1 MNLAVLAGL
10 VTLSF
15 QNVPVSEVGQ
25 VYEELSGV
33 RVMVHPEVQDT
44 EVTVRAFRP
53 LEQSAALKWI
63 EESLRLEGIG
73 FERTTGSV
81 VWRSVPK
88 VQGDETRHDVERVV
102 FRFLPVSE
110 FVEAISQ
117 GQAMTTLPARDPV
130 SQGGSFGIS
139 QTTPLG
145 MVPVPSSPTPLQG
158 SMPLSGGGMA
168 DTLGVRV
175 VQDVAGNAVTLYGPK
190 AGREAL
196 KKVALQMDVD
206 PAMIELDIM
215 IAEYALS
222 DGSSVG
228 VDWSQV
234 FTQATDGL
242 KLAGSIRGASLVDL
256 AQVRSGSNAL
266 YGGEG
271 LTLYGQVGRD
281 YTAVVQAL
289 SKLED
294 FRILQRPKV
303 QAANHKAATIFVGER
318 VPVPGRTVTETA
330 SVVTTDYLP
339 VRLEV
344 AVTPHLMEGGKIR
357 LDFKQSKNDVTG
369 FSEVSGNTLPNISE
383 QGVQSIVVARDNET
397 VFLGGLRTKRDTETT
412 TGIPGLR
419 RVPVLKYVFGSVKKG
434 VETKEVVVFVTPRIA
449 RGGSDVRAKDLTK
462 LFTP

>member
-1 MNLAVLAGL
+1 MQLAMLAL

-33 RVMVHPEVQDT
+33 RVMVHPEVQDN

-63 EESLRLEGIG
+63 EDSLRLEGIG
-73 FERTTGSV
+73 FERTKEAV

-88 VQGDETRHDVERVV
+88 VQGEETRDDAERLV

-110 FVEAISQ
+110 FMDSITQVQS
-117 GQAMTTLPARDPV
+117 MTTLPTRLPV
-130 SQGGSFGIS
+130 QQSTTYGATT
-139 QTTPLG
+139 TTPLG
-145 MVPVPSSPTPLQG
+145 MVNVPGTDAMMQSAP
-158 SMPLSGGGMA
+158 MPLSGGGIA
-168 DTLGVRV
+168 DALGVRV

-190 AGREAL
+190 VGREAL

-206 PAMIELDIM
+206 PAMIELEVT

-228 VDWSQV
+228 VDWSQI

-242 KLAGSIRGASLVDL
+242 RLAGSIRGANLADL
-256 AQVRSGSNAL
+256 AQVRAGANAL

-271 LTLYGQVGRD
+271 LTLYGQVGQD
-281 YTAVVQAL
+281 YSAVVQAL

-294 FRILQRPKV
+294 FRILQRPKL
-303 QAANHKAATIFVGER
+303 QTANHKAATIYVGER

-344 AVTPHLMEGGKIR
+344 SVTPHLMEGGKIR
-357 LDFKQSKNDVTG
+357 LDFKQTKNDVTG
-369 FSEVSGNTLPNISE
+369 FSEVSGNSLPNISE
-383 QGVQSIVVARDNET
+383 QGVQSIVVARDSET
-397 VFLGGLRTKRDTETT
+397 VFLGGLRTKRDTETI
-412 TGIPGLR
+412 TGVPGLNKL
-419 RVPVLKYVFGSVKKG
+419 PVLKYVFGSVKRG
-434 VETKEVVVFVTPRIA
+434 VETKEIVVFVRPKVGREPVKA
-449 RGGSDVRAKDLTK
+449 MDLTHFFK
-462 LFTP
+462 P

>member
-15 QNVPVSEVGQ
+15 QNVPVAEVGQ
-25 VYEELSGV
+25 VYEEVSGI

-73 FERTTGSV
+73 FEYTTNSV

-88 VQGDETRHDVERVV
+88 VQGEETREDAERVV

-110 FVEAISQ
+110 FVEAIT
-117 GQAMTTLPARDPV
+117 QAQSMTGIPSRVALPE
-130 SQGGSFGIS
+130 SSGFGINQAS
-139 QTTPLG
+139 PLG
-145 MVPVPSSPTPLQG
+145 MVPVQSTQIAPQA
-158 SMPLSGGGMA
+158 SMPLSGSGIA
-168 DTLGVRV
+168 DVLGVRV
-175 VQDVAGNAVTLYGPK
+175 VQDVAGNAVTFYGTK

-206 PAMIELDIM
+206 PAMIELEVI

-222 DGSSVG
+222 DGQSAG
-228 VDWSQV
+228 VDWSQI

-242 KLAGSIRGASLVDL
+242 RLAGSIRGAGLADL
-256 AQVRSGSNAL
+256 AQVRSGASAL

-271 LTLYGQVGRD
+271 LTLYGQVGQD
-281 YTAVVQAL
+281 YSAVVQAL

-294 FRILQRPKV
+294 FRILQRPKL
-303 QAANHKAATIFVGER
+303 QTANHKAANIYVGER

-344 AVTPHLMEGGKIR
+344 SVTPHLMEGGKIR

-369 FSEVSGNTLPNISE
+369 FSEVSGNSLPNISE
-383 QGVQSIVVARDNET
+383 QGVQSIVVARDSET
-397 VFLGGLRTKRDTETT
+397 VFLGGLRTKRDTETV
-412 TGIPGLR
+412 TGVPGLNR
-419 RVPVLKYVFGSVKKG
+419 LPVLKYLFGSVKKG
-434 VETKEVVVFVTPRIA
+434 TETKEIVVFVRPKVG
-449 RGGSDVRAKDLTK
+449 RGPVKAMDLTHFFK
-462 LFTP
+462 P